1 MDDYQ
6 FERVWTSPQKY
17 LQYLQGYK
25 CVLTPDFSLYMDMP
39 EPMQAWNRYRSQA
52 LGHWWQTQGITVVP
66 TLSWAQ
72 PSSYQFCFAGI
83 PKHSTV
89 AVSTVG
95 VKDSKEALAIWCDGM
110 RMAMKRLEPLLVLLY
125 GGRVDFDFDACEV
138 IEYSNSVTERMSHG
152 R

>member
-17 LQYLQGYK
+17 LQYLQGYE

-39 EPMQAWNRYRSQA
+39 NPMQARNRYRSQA

-110 RMAMKRLEPLLVLLY
+110 RTAMKRLEPLRVLLY
-125 GGRVDFDFDACEV
+125 GGRVDFDFGACEV